1 MTPSRLKG
9 LTMAASNS
17 LLTLSGAKWRAAH
30 QFTVDGVLGAGQRRV
45 ESRGTRFMNQ
55 DTWTSRVYVSELTRW
70 AKMNPGLKPG
80 QADIVKWVDAANA
93 TRVDDKK
100 IIIASTPD
108 ELPLATALALVGGGY
123 HEAWHTVFSRRTPL
137 RLSEVLE
144 PTLRRWSLVKD
155 WSRMTEALLQ
165 WGNIVEDIRIERLGC
180 KKYPGSPEKMEAL
193 QDLILTQEEEGLA
206 KAKKSG
212 APVNDHIRVINGAF
226 RDLGLGYKTGLQ
238 EIAFRNYRKASPKAW
253 DLVNTGALRPLLDRS
268 IKLTEK
274 EDLESLWL
282 SMDIVAALES
292 LVSQGS
298 SDEQQDGG
306 SKKGSGPS
314 EKSESKKGS
323 GKSKGDSKA
332 EGSSKKGS
340 SKKSASKEEEE
351 EPGNGGGSDT
361 SDEEDEGE
369 GTSDEEGD
377 GEGTEEGDN
386 EGDGETTKGTVGAPG
401 GGHHEVSEEEVRE
414 FVGELLEAIKNGD
427 VSGLKDLSEA
437 LEAAIT
443 GEVEDDVRRGEHS
456 WRPSCPELDEV
467 RFATGGKQDA
477 SRSILDSVR
486 RETATIKSRLRAKF
500 LEARRPITLHG
511 VACGSDLS
519 DRRMID
525 SLFEIRCG
533 QDPTRPDEMKLNR
546 PECSLAVAVVID
558 QSGSMHGMRADATR
572 AMAAIVDSLD
582 SLHCPVLCVGPRNGK
597 YDYNSSYSNDCHRH
611 SGVIIDVFKNWDEP
625 MNRCLARFSATTATG
640 GTPLEDGIQYALQSL
655 SHRKER
661 HRLVIVITD
670 GCPDNPEVCTRQI
683 RLAAEAGV
691 SIIGVGIGGGANEVK
706 RLFKFPIVVPTV
718 SELPVILVKT
728 LESIVFPKIG
738 GKKIALDGTIGG
750 KSRRF

>member
-1 MTPSRLKG
+1 
-9 LTMAASNS
+9 MAASVS
-17 LLTLSGAKWRAAH
+17 LPMLSGAKWRAAH

-55 DTWTSRVYVSELTRW
+55 DTWTSRAYVSELTKW
-70 AKMNPGLKPG
+70 AKANPGRTPS
-80 QADIVKWVDAANA
+80 QTDVSRWVDAANA
-93 TRVDDKK
+93 FSVDSKK
-100 IIIASTPD
+100 IVIASTPD
-108 ELPLATALALVGGGY
+108 DLPLATAMALVGGGY
-123 HEAWHTVFSRRTPL
+123 HESWHTVFSRRTPL
-137 RLSEVLE
+137 LLHEVLE
-144 PTLRRWSLVKD
+144 PTLRRWALVKD
-155 WSRMTEALLQ
+155 WSKMTEALLQ

-206 KAKKSG
+206 KAKRMG
-212 APVNDHIRVINGAF
+212 APVNNHIRVINGAF

-238 EIAFRNYRKASPKAW
+238 EIALRDYQKSSPQAW
-253 DLVNTGALRPLLDRS
+253 DLVTVGALRPFLDRS
-268 IKLTEK
+268 INLTAK
-274 EDLESLWL
+274 EDLESLWI
-282 SMDIVAALES
+282 SMDIVAVLEA
-292 LVSQGS
+292 LVSTDPSDQQG
-298 SDEQQDGG
+298 DGDGEGSGEKDG
-306 SKKGSGPS
+306 SKKGSGGPKD
-314 EKSESKKGS
+314 KSEEKGKDS
-323 GKSKGDSKA
+323 SKGDDSK
-332 EGSSKKGS
+332 GDDSKGKNSSKKGGS
-340 SKKSASKEEEE
+340 EEEKKEESGNGDGSDKGEEPSDDGDSGEGE
-351 EPGNGGGSDT
+351 EPGDGSDD
-361 SDEEDEGE
+361 SDA
-369 GTSDEEGD
+369 S
-377 GEGTEEGDN
+377 
-386 EGDGETTKGTVGAPG
+386 KGVAGAPG
-401 GGHHEVSEEEVRE
+401 GGHHEVSAEEIRD
-414 FVGELLEAIKNGD
+414 FVKELLEAIKNGG
-427 VSGLKDLSEA
+427 VSGLKDLSAA
-437 LEAAIT
+437 LEEAIT
-443 GEVEDDVRRGEHS
+443 GEVEDDVLRGEHS
-456 WRPSCPELDEV
+456 WRPSCPEMDEV
-467 RFATGGKQDA
+467 RFATGGNQVA

-486 RETATIKSRLRAKF
+486 RETATMKARLRAKF

-597 YDYNSSYSNDCHRH
+597 YDYNSPYSNDCHRNA
-611 SGVIIDVFKNWDEP
+611 GVIIDVFKNWDEP

-670 GCPDNPEVCTRQI
+670 GCPDRPDVCTRQI

-691 SIIGVGIGGGANEVK
+691 SIIGVGIGGGAEEVK
-706 RLFKFPIVVPTV
+706 RLFKFPIVVPKV
-718 SELPVILVKT
+718 SDLPVILVKT
-728 LESIVFPKIG
+728 LESIVFPKVG
-738 GKKIALDGTIGG
+738 GKKIALDGTFGG